1 MRKTY
6 ITTLT
11 FSAAR
16 HFKPGLKCLICL
28 FLSFGFCCLFSLPA
42 YANNIKVSDVSLQ
55 NLDSTAGTVDI
66 KFDVSWDNSFTRTD
80 ANGNAY
86 FDRAWVFVKY
96 QIGGTGAWY
105 HATLVSGA
113 SLGSYSTSTAIGI
126 TSDGKGAF
134 CRPGLNQTLRWSFPY
149 GTSMDTIRVRVFAIE
164 MVYIPQGSFV
174 LGSGGTESG
183 SFTDGSWVSG
193 ATIPFTISSENAL
206 SIAASAGSLWGT
218 STSGN
223 NTIGDAGT
231 LPAAFPK
238 GYGGFYVMK
247 YEVSQGQYRDFLNTL
262 TYAQQA
268 TRTANA
274 PSSAAGTGAL
284 INPTTY
290 RNAIKIKT
298 SGVSST
304 TPAVYGCD
312 LGGNGTYD
320 ESDDGE
326 WIACNYLSWA
336 DLMAYADWAGLRP
349 MTELEFE
356 KASRGPA
363 RSGSPTANEYAWG
376 NTTVD
381 YFSDLSYAGTSS
393 EAIGPTRPNANCNY
407 SSASPDGPV
416 RCGMFATS
424 SSSRTTAGASY
435 YGLMEMSGN
444 LWERCVTIGNAT
456 GRAFTGLHGN
466 GTLDSSG
473 NADVTNWPG
482 TGATGSGYRGGSWSY
497 DTSLARVSDRSY
509 AAVTASPRYSS
520 YGGRFARTP

>member
-1 MRKTY
+1 MKK
-6 ITTLT
+6 ITLLTLT
-11 FSAAR
+11 ILAVMMAAPQA
-16 HFKPGLKCLICL
+16 H
-28 FLSFGFCCLFSLPA
+28 
-42 YANNIKVSDVSLQ
+42 ANNIKVSDVSLQ

-80 ANGNAY
+80 SNGNAT

-105 HATLVSGA
+105 HATLVSGG
-113 SLGSYSTSTAIGI
+113 SLSSYATSTAIGI

-134 CRPGLNQTLRWSFPY
+134 CKAGPSQ
-149 GTSMDTIRVRVFAIE
+149 TIRWNFGTTGDNVSSSSSIQVKVMAIE

-183 SFTDGSWVSG
+183 SFTDGSWTSG
-193 ATIPFTISSENAL
+193 ATIPFTISSEDAL

-238 GYGGFYVMK
+238 GYSGFYVMK

-262 TYAQQA
+262 TRAQQN
-268 TRTANA
+268 TRTGT
-274 PSSAAGTGAL
+274 SLAAGTTSVTNIYVMSNTAT
-284 INPTTY
+284 ISY
-290 RNAIKIKT
+290 RNGIRCDATI
-298 SGVSST
+298 SSSDPIT
-304 TPAVYGCD
+304 FYCD
-312 LGGNGTYD
+312 LNGNAVPN

-326 WIACNYLSWA
+326 WIACNWLSWA

-376 NTTVD
+376 NTTID
-381 YFSDLSYAGTSS
+381 YFSDLSNAGTSS

-482 TGATGSGYRGGSWSY
+482 TGATGGGFRGGDWYY
-497 DTSLARVSDRSY
+497 DTSYARVSDRYY
-509 AAVTASPRYSS
+509 AAYTDSARSSS

>member
-1 MRKTY
+1 MDKTMRKTY
-6 ITTLT
+6 LITLT
-11 FSAAR
+11 VLAMLVFAPQAQ
-16 HFKPGLKCLICL
+16 
-28 FLSFGFCCLFSLPA
+28 
-42 YANNIKVSDVSLQ
+42 ANNIKVSDVSLQ

-80 ANGNAY
+80 SNGNAY

-174 LGSGGTESG
+174 LGSGGSEYAHFYAYPTT
-183 SFTDGSWVSG
+183 TDTYTV
-193 ATIPFTISSENAL
+193 SSEDAITVGTTAGNLYYDYYNAY
-206 SIAASAGSLWGT
+206 
-218 STSGN
+218 SGDQ
-223 NTIGDAGT
+223 TGPV
-231 LPAAFPK
+231 PAAFPK

-262 TYAQQA
+262 TYTQQA

-290 RNAIKIKT
+290 RNAVKIKT

-381 YFSDLSYAGTSS
+381 YFSDLSNAGTSS

-424 SSSRTTAGASY
+424 SSGRTTAGASY

-482 TGATGSGYRGGSWSY
+482 TGATGSGYRGGNWLNVASY
-497 DTSLARVSDRSY
+497 ARVSDRNN
-509 AAVTASPRYSS
+509 AANTGSGRY
-520 YGGRFARTP
+520 YNDGGRFARTP

>member
-1 MRKTY
+1 
-6 ITTLT
+6 
-11 FSAAR
+11 
-16 HFKPGLKCLICL
+16 
-28 FLSFGFCCLFSLPA
+28 
-42 YANNIKVSDVSLQ
+42 
-55 NLDSTAGTVDI
+55 
-66 KFDVSWDNSFTRTD
+66 
-80 ANGNAY
+80 
-86 FDRAWVFVKY
+86 
-96 QIGGTGAWY
+96 
-105 HATLVSGA
+105 
-113 SLGSYSTSTAIGI
+113 
-126 TSDGKGAF
+126 
-134 CRPGLNQTLRWSFPY
+134 
-149 GTSMDTIRVRVFAIE
+149 MDTIRVRVFAIE

-183 SFTDGSWVSG
+183 SFTDGSWTSG

-238 GYGGFYVMK
+238 GYNGFYVMK

-262 TYAQQA
+262 TYTQQA

-274 PSSAAGTGAL
+274 PNSAAGTGAL
-284 INPTTY
+284 ITPTTY
-290 RNAIKIKT
+290 RNGLKIKT

-356 KASRGPA
+356 KAARGPA
-363 RSGSPTANEYAWG
+363 RTGSPTANEYAWG
-376 NTTVD
+376 NTTID
-381 YFSDLSYAGTSS
+381 YFSDLSNAGTSS

-435 YGLMEMSGN
+435 YGLMELSGN

-456 GRAFTGLHGN
+456 GRLFTGLHGN
-466 GTLDSSG
+466 GTLDTSG

-482 TGATGSGYRGGSWSY
+482 TGATGSGDRGGPWNNDNSY
-497 DTSLARVSDRSY
+497 ARDSDRSY
-509 AAVTASPRYSS
+509 AAYTFS
-520 YGGRFARTP
+520 YRLYHIGGRFARTP

>member
-1 MRKTY
+1 MDKTMRKTY
-6 ITTLT
+6 LITLT
-11 FSAAR
+11 VLAMLVFAPQAQ
-16 HFKPGLKCLICL
+16 
-28 FLSFGFCCLFSLPA
+28 
-42 YANNIKVSDVSLQ
+42 ANNIKVSDVSLQ

-80 ANGNAY
+80 SNGNAY

-174 LGSGGTESG
+174 LGSGGSEYAHFYAYPTT
-183 SFTDGSWVSG
+183 TDTYTV
-193 ATIPFTISSENAL
+193 SSEDAITVGTTAGNLYYDYYNAY
-206 SIAASAGSLWGT
+206 
-218 STSGN
+218 SGDQ
-223 NTIGDAGT
+223 TGPV
-231 LPAAFPK
+231 PAAFPK

-290 RNAIKIKT
+290 RNAVKIKT

-482 TGATGSGYRGGSWSY
+482 TGATGSGFRGGAWVN
-497 DTSLARVSDRSY
+497 DTSYARVSDRSIAAY
-509 AAVTASPRYSS
+509 AGSNRYGD

>member
-16 HFKPGLKCLICL
+16 HFKSGLKCLICL
-28 FLSFGFCCLFSLPA
+28 FLSFGFYCLFSLPA

-80 ANGNAY
+80 SNGNAY

-134 CRPGLNQTLRWSFPY
+134 CKAGPSQTLRWNY
-149 GTSMDTIRVRVFAIE
+149 GTTGDNVSSSSSVQVKVMAIE

-174 LGSGGTESG
+174 LGSGGSEYAHFYAYPTT
-183 SFTDGSWVSG
+183 TDTYTV
-193 ATIPFTISSENAL
+193 SSEDAITVGTTAGNLYYDYYNAY
-206 SIAASAGSLWGT
+206 
-218 STSGN
+218 SGDQ
-223 NTIGDAGT
+223 TGPV
-231 LPAAFPK
+231 PAAFPK

-262 TYAQQA
+262 TYTQQA

-290 RNAIKIKT
+290 RNAVKIKT

-381 YFSDLSYAGTSS
+381 YFSDLSNAGTSS

-424 SSSRTTAGASY
+424 SSGRTTAGASY

-482 TGATGSGYRGGSWSY
+482 TGATGGGYRGGNWDNAPSN
-497 DTSLARVSDRSY
+497 ARVSDRY
-509 AAVTASPRYSS
+509 LAAYTSS
-520 YGGRFARTP
+520 YRSYVSGGRFARTP